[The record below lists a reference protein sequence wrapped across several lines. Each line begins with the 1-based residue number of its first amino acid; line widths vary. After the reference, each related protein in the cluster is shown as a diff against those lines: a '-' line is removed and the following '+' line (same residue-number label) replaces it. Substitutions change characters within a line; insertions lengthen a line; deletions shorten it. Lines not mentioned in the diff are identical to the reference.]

1 MHIALYTTAACDE
14 CDKTKAALVARGI
27 RFTERSAAEHQ
38 CALVAKGFDGP
49 PVIAFSVESELV
61 AWQGYRQDLIDLLAD
76 LIEYGPLPR
85 HGFRDLCDARDAVL
99 TRFQAMQHIRG
110 HQLDADEFFA
120 DHGKHPLYR
129 GAVLLDWL
137 GY

>member
-1 MHIALYTTAACDE
+1 MHIAVYTTAACDE
-14 CDKTKAALVARGI
+14 CDKTKGALVARGI
-27 RFTERSAAEHQ
+27 RFTERCATEHQ
-38 CALVAKGFDGP
+38 RALVANGFASP

-61 AWQGYRQDLIDLLAD
+61 AWQGYRQDMIDLLAD

-110 HQLDADEFFA
+110 HQLDAEEFFT